1 MPRVKRGV
9 IHLKKRRTLRRE
21 AKGFRWGRKKLTK
34 LARVAVYKSGVNAHF
49 DRKKKKS
56 DFRGLWN
63 IRISAAAKNHG
74 LSYSTFMHALKTANI
89 GLDRKVLADLAL
101 NNPNVFAAIVNE
113 ANKK

>member
-9 IHLKKRRTLRRE
+9 LHLKKRRSLRKS

-34 LARVAVYKSGVNAHF
+34 LARVAVIKSGVNAYR

-63 IRISAAAKNHG
+63 IRISAAVKPHG
-74 LSYSTFMHALKTANI
+74 LSYSRFIHALKVAKI
-89 GLDRKVLADLAL
+89 EIDRKVLADLAV
-101 NNPNVFAAIVNE
+101 NHPAVFEKIV
-113 ANKK
+113 KQVSK

>member
-9 IHLKKRRTLRRE
+9 IHLKKRRTLRKA

-49 DRKKKKS
+49 DRRKKKS

-63 IRISAAAKNHG
+63 IRISAAVKPHG
-74 LSYSTFMHALKTANI
+74 LSYSRFMHALKGARI
-89 GLDRKVLADLAL
+89 DLDRKVLADLAV
-101 NNPNVFAAIVNE
+101 NHPAIFEKIV
-113 ANKK
+113 KQVSK